1 MLTLRQLNYFEILS
15 RHLHFGKAADECAVS
30 QPALSMQIKELETD
44 LGVSLVERSKSGISL
59 TREGKEV
66 LEKAHTILR
75 MVQDLQE
82 FVKHR
87 VGILTGPLV
96 LGAIPT
102 IAPYLLPRAL
112 PAIRKQYPDLQLKL
126 RESQTSKL
134 IAELKQGQLDVIL
147 LALPI
152 DDEDLTTLELLT
164 DHFLLATTD
173 NSKKKDPFDILAQ
186 EDLILLEEGHCLR
199 DQILTFCRE
208 KKPDAL
214 SGFGATSLTTV
225 TQMVAN
231 GFGTTLLPELAKDVE
246 IGKQSDI
253 NLLRFSSPEP
263 KRTIGLAWRKTSPRT
278 EDYQALGALL
288 KDIGTELLSKP

>member
-1 MLTLRQLNYFEILS
+1 MLTLRQLHYFEILS
-15 RHLHFGKAADECAVS
+15 RHLHFGKAAEECAVS
-30 QPALSMQIKELETD
+30 QPALSMQIKEMETD

-66 LEKAHTILR
+66 LERAHNILR
-75 MVQDLQE
+75 MVQDLQD

-87 VGILTGPLV
+87 EKILTGPLV

-102 IAPYLLPRAL
+102 VAPYLLPRAL
-112 PAIRKQYPDLQLKL
+112 PAIRKQYPALELKL

-134 IAELKQGQLDVIL
+134 ITELKQGQLDVIL
-147 LALPI
+147 LALPLE
-152 DDEDLTTLELLT
+152 DDELETLELFT
-164 DHFLLATTD
+164 DHFLLATT
-173 NSKKKDPFDILAQ
+173 NSSDKQDPFDILTQ

-208 KKPDAL
+208 KKPEAL

-231 GFGTTLLPELAKDVE
+231 GFGTTLLPEIAKDIE
-246 IGKQSDI
+246 TGKHTGI

-263 KRTIGLAWRKTSPRT
+263 QRTIGLAWRQTSPRSQ
-278 EDYQALGALL
+278 DYTALGNLL
-288 KDIGTELLSKP
+288 KQIGTDLLNKS